1 MLRICRATTAELL
14 YAVSRIPPHDDHGL
28 LLWANAHPCLIS
40 RFIFSARKPMV
51 LYQLGH
57 PAIDLIPPPI
67 RETPWLENTPSSVF
81 LRTILVRLLNTK
93 IPPPPP
99 PEAIPFDLRFGGP
112 AVEVK
117 SIRHQ
122 AMSHADM
129 VAMCTDFAAHRY
141 EKCNNNNS
149 HVLDCD
155 DEYVPRSPW
164 EEIIQTRVM
173 SLSQEQL
180 LKEIHRLNS
189 ETKPLLEKK
198 AALSQAL
205 QRHIDL
211 SIQELTDKEYDR
223 ANYQWTLVQIDQQL
237 KQVHPATARYNT
249 GHRAAT
255 RPHGDRG
262 KKHHKDKCKK
272 HHEKQ
277 RANKSRARNKSKP
290 RKVSSSCKARHASY
304 PPHEKLQV
312 ERLSLTVYFKR
323 APRPDVDVAALL
335 QSRSRARMMTRPTT
349 FQQPQDPRPGG
360 PVSGVPMRGHPPQ
373 GPHQGQRPPGPP
385 GGLPHG
391 PLPGPPSGRPVG
403 IGPPPPPVV
412 MSGGGG
418 GGGRGRP
425 PQVLV
430 GSDSGSSSDGSS
442 STDDSDRDSG
452 WSDDES
458 VLTDPTQASSSTNS
472 SSRVGRRGN
481 RGRSHNRGQ
490 SHSKV
495 RDKSRGKKDKKKNDK
510 KGKTKSKAKGRSA
523 SRSRGQRREASR
535 RRHRPPYHEHS
546 PIRIHYRG
554 ETNPYSVPHHT
565 FNRPPPPSP
574 PAPVIVQQ
582 PSQIEIE
589 RIKDKAYISGREDEK
604 KKNRVLDEMSS
615 DDRPA
620 RRLSRTRAG
629 VRHVERPEPRRET
642 YRETRRER
650 VCVPCHSTYPIDTL
664 ESSDSCSS
672 VSYCST
678 DEDATEYEPDYRQAG
693 NRHTARRGGGL
704 YRHHRPYRS
713 HSPLLSTSHRG
724 AHVVRNT
731 YRTRPRADGHGHR
744 EPYTTDTHHII
755 VDFDDPPYRQPE
767 SRMSDYSLDRDVLP
781 RQGNPFEPRLG
792 PRFESRFRHGHR

>member
-1 MLRICRATTAELL
+1 MAGEQPIVRF
-14 YAVSRIPPHDDHGL
+14 PPH
-28 LLWANAHPCLIS
+28 HP
-40 RFIFSARKPMV
+40 
-51 LYQLGH
+51 G
-57 PAIDLIPPPI
+57 PPPQHQ
-67 RETPWLENTPSSVF
+67 V
-81 LRTILVRLLNTK
+81 
-93 IPPPPP
+93 PPPPP

-117 SIRHQ
+117 SVRHQ

-129 VAMCTDFAAHRY
+129 VAMCTDFVAHRY

-155 DEYVPRSPW
+155 DEDVPRSPW
-164 EEIIQTRVM
+164 EEILLTRVM
-173 SLSQEQL
+173 SLSQKQL
-180 LKEIHRLNS
+180 LKEIRRLNS

-198 AALSQAL
+198 AALSQGL

-237 KQVHPATARYNT
+237 KQVHPATARYHT

-290 RKVSSSCKARHASY
+290 RKVSSSRKARHASY
-304 PPHEKLQV
+304 PPHETLKV
-312 ERLSLTVYFKR
+312 ERLSLTAYFKR

-335 QSRSRARMMTRPTT
+335 QSRLRARMMTRPTT
-349 FQQPQDPRPGG
+349 FQQPQDPRPGD
-360 PVSGVPMRGHPPQ
+360 PAHGVPMRGHPPQ

-391 PLPGPPSGRPVG
+391 PLHGPPSGRPVG

-418 GGGRGRP
+418 AGGAGGGAGRP

-458 VLTDPTQASSSTNS
+458 VSTDPTQASSSTNS
-472 SSRVGRRGN
+472 SSRVGRCGN

-495 RDKSRGKKDKKKNDK
+495 RDKSRGKKNKNDK
-510 KGKTKSKAKGRSA
+510 KGKKKSKAKGRSA
-523 SRSRGQRREASR
+523 SRSRSQRREASR
-535 RRHRPPYHEHS
+535 RRRRPPYHEHS

-554 ETNPYSVPHHT
+554 ETNPYSVPHHI

-650 VCVPCHSTYPIDTL
+650 VRMPRHSTYPIDIL

-693 NRHTARRGGGL
+693 NL
-704 YRHHRPYRS
+704 
-713 HSPLLSTSHRG
+713 
-724 AHVVRNT
+724 RNT

-744 EPYTTDTHHII
+744 EPYATDTHHII
-755 VDFDDPPYRQPE
+755 VDFDDPPYRQRE
-767 SRMSDYSLDRDVLP
+767 SRMSDYSLDRDELP
-781 RQGNPFEPRLG
+781 QQGNPFEPRLG
-792 PRFESRFRHGHR
+792 PRPGPRFESRFRHGYRP